1 MKKSV
6 LDPKADEVLSVM
18 VTFLDVD
25 QDIFY
30 LLLEQ
35 VCHLVAFSAC
45 MPLEMS
51 GITKTLEAIW
61 KYRCHVLWEA

>member
-1 MKKSV
+1 MLEKKFCGMKKSK

-18 VTFLDVD
+18 VTFLDAD

-30 LLLEQ
+30 LLIEQ
-35 VCHLVAFSAC
+35 VSHLVAFSAG

-51 GITKTLEAIW
+51 GIT
-61 KYRCHVLWEA
+61 